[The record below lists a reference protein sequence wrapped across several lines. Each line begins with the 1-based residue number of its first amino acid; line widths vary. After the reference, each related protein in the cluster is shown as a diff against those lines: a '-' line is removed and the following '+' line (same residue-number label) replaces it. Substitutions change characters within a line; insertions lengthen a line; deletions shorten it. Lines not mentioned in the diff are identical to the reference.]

1 MVVEYAT
8 WITESDEPVA
18 DERWVGLLAECRA
31 EPGCLAYD
39 FRIDP
44 TDPRRRS
51 LFQAWES
58 AEAFQA
64 HLVSPAHDKMVN
76 RDTPT
81 PNRDVQLMRWSDAG
95 GFERRTYG
103 ADA

>member
-18 DERWVGLLAECRA
+18 DERYLELLAACRA

-39 FRIDP
+39 LRIDP

-58 AEAFQA
+58 PEAFQA
-64 HLVSPAHDKMVN
+64 HLVSPAHDQMAN
-76 RDTPT
+76 RDSPS
-81 PNRDVQLMRWSDAG
+81 PARDVQLMRWSDAE
-95 GFERRTYG
+95 GFERLTYG
-103 ADA
+103 GEE